1 MRFIQKRLIG
11 IAVSGFGFVAGAAM
25 LAIAF
30 QIDPIEVSA
39 QTPPTD
45 CMWEAEFLCDTME
58 ACCNGVCYDPVY
70 YSCCN
75 GVLTPIAET
84 EE

>member
-39 QTPPTD
+39 QTPPHR
-45 CMWEAEFLCDTME
+45 LHV
-58 ACCNGVCYDPVY
+58 G
-70 YSCCN
+70 S
-75 GVLTPIAET
+75 
-84 EE
+84 